1 MDRSICKECSL
12 TLPSFNGMCKIKL
25 NNNSSFGE
33 YAVVDDPVVVVASAK
48 SFSKAVT
55 ELRRVRGGGLMVL
68 SDLMSMLQPEMLA
81 SMCYLSLVSIVK
93 CALILDL
100 FCSLWILIILKNHAL
115 AALPVVYLVV
125 YSNVM

>member
-1 MDRSICKECSL
+1 
-12 TLPSFNGMCKIKL
+12 MCKIKL

-81 SMCYLSLVSIVK
+81 SRLASMCYLSLVSIVK